1 MKRRSFAVIGLGEFG
16 MTIVEELISLKRE
29 VIAIDKDEEAVAK
42 AARLLPTAFI
52 ADSTNEKALK
62 ELNVDEVTDAIVCYG
77 DNVTASILT
86 TVILKDLG
94 IPHIVVRMDD
104 EYFIST
110 IKRLGADE
118 VITPQR
124 IAGIGLA
131 NRLGNESFLD
141 YYNLS
146 GNYSVVKITVNPDF
160 EALTLQSLDAR
171 NQFGVNIILIQRNNK
186 VFSPKANDEI
196 LAGDIINVV
205 GKRREVEDFSSFIN
219 PEEALVDS
227 LKKRKK
233 KKSQSE

>member
-16 MTIVEELISLKRE
+16 MTIVEELVALNRE

-42 AARLLPTAFI
+42 AARLIPTAFI

-62 ELNVDEVTDAIVCYG
+62 ELNIDEVTDAIVCYG

-94 IPHIVVRMDD
+94 ISHIVVRMDD
-104 EYFIST
+104 EYFIPT

-118 VITPQR
+118 VVTPQR
-124 IAGIGLA
+124 IAGVGLA
-131 NRLGNESFLD
+131 NRLGNENFLD

-146 GNYSVVKITVNPDF
+146 GSYSVVKITVNQDF
-160 EALTLQSLDAR
+160 ESVTLQSLDAR
-171 NQFGVNIILIQRNNK
+171 NQFGVNIILIQRDRK
-186 VFSPKANDEI
+186 VFAPKANDEI
-196 LAGDIINVV
+196 LPLDIINVV

-219 PEEALVDS
+219 PDDDHEEMM
-227 LKKRKK
+227 KK
-233 KKSQSE
+233 KAKHK

>member
-16 MTIVEELISLKRE
+16 MTIVEELVALNRE

-42 AARLLPTAFI
+42 AARLIPTAFI

-62 ELNVDEVTDAIVCYG
+62 ELNIDEVTDAIVCYG

-94 IPHIVVRMDD
+94 ISHIVVRMDD
-104 EYFIST
+104 EYFIPT

-118 VITPQR
+118 VVTPQR
-124 IAGIGLA
+124 IAGVGLA
-131 NRLGNESFLD
+131 NRLGNENFLD

-146 GNYSVVKITVNPDF
+146 GSYSVVKITVNKDF
-160 EALTLQSLDAR
+160 ESVTLQSLDAR
-171 NQFGVNIILIQRNNK
+171 NQFGVNIILIQRDRK
-186 VFSPKANDEI
+186 VFAPKANDEI
-196 LAGDIINVV
+196 LPLDIINVV

-219 PEEALVDS
+219 PDDDREEMM
-227 LKKRKK
+227 KK
-233 KKSQSE
+233 KAKQK

>member
-16 MTIVEELISLKRE
+16 MTIVEELIALKRE

-42 AARLLPTAFI
+42 VAKLIPTAFI

-62 ELNVDEVTDAIVCYG
+62 ELNIDEVTDAIVCYG

-118 VITPQR
+118 VVTPQR

-131 NRLGNESFLD
+131 NRLGNENFLD

-146 GNYSVVKITVNPDF
+146 GDYSVVKITVNKDF
-160 EALTLQSLDAR
+160 QPISLLSLDAR
-171 NQFGVNIILIQRNNK
+171 NQFGVNIILIQRERK
-186 VFSPKANDEI
+186 VFAPKANDEI
-196 LAGDIINVV
+196 KPFDIINVV

-219 PEEALVDS
+219 PDGEKQET
-227 LKKRKK
+227 
-233 KKSQSE
+233 KKSKKSKK

>member
-16 MTIVEELISLKRE
+16 MTIVEELVALNRE

-42 AARLLPTAFI
+42 AARLIPTAFI

-62 ELNVDEVTDAIVCYG
+62 ELNIDEVTDAIVCYG

-94 IPHIVVRMDD
+94 ISHIVVRMDD
-104 EYFIST
+104 EYFIPT

-118 VITPQR
+118 VVTPQR
-124 IAGIGLA
+124 IAGVGLA
-131 NRLGNESFLD
+131 NRLGNENFLD

-146 GNYSVVKITVNPDF
+146 GSYSVVKITVNKDF
-160 EALTLQSLDAR
+160 ESVTLQSLDAR
-171 NQFGVNIILIQRNNK
+171 NQFGVNIILIQRDRK
-186 VFSPKANDEI
+186 VFAPKANDEI
-196 LAGDIINVV
+196 LPLDIINVV

-219 PEEALVDS
+219 PEDDREEMM
-227 LKKRKK
+227 KK
-233 KKSQSE
+233 KDKHK

>member
-16 MTIVEELISLKRE
+16 MTLVEELVALNRE

-42 AARLLPTAFI
+42 AAKLIPTAFI

-62 ELNVDEVTDAIVCYG
+62 ELNIDEVTDAIVCYG

-94 IPHIVVRMDD
+94 ISHIVVRMDD
-104 EYFIST
+104 EYFIPT

-118 VITPQR
+118 VVTPQR

-131 NRLGNESFLD
+131 NRLGNENFLD

-146 GNYSVVKITVNPDF
+146 GSYSVVKITVNKGF
-160 EALTLQSLDAR
+160 EPITLQSLDAR
-171 NQFGVNIILIQRNNK
+171 NQFGVNIILIERDRK
-186 VFSPKANDEI
+186 VFSPKGSDMI
-196 LAGDIINVV
+196 LPVDTINVV
-205 GKRREVEDFSSFIN
+205 GKRREVEDFSSYIN
-219 PEEALVDS
+219 PEDTSEV
-227 LKKRKK
+227 KK
-233 KKSQSE
+233 KAKK

>member
-16 MTIVEELISLKRE
+16 TTIVEELVALNRE

-42 AARLLPTAFI
+42 VSKLIPTAFI
-52 ADSTNEKALK
+52 ADSTSEKALK

-77 DNVTASILT
+77 DNITASILT

-104 EYFIST
+104 EYFIPT

-146 GNYSVVKITVNPDF
+146 GDYSVVKITVNKDF
-160 EALTLQSLDAR
+160 EPIALASLDAR
-171 NQFGVNIILIQRNNK
+171 NQFGVNIILIQRERK
-186 VFSPKANDEI
+186 VFAPKAGDEI
-196 LAGDIINVV
+196 RPFDIIHVV
-205 GKRREVEDFSSFIN
+205 GKRRDVEDFSAFIN
-219 PEEALVDS
+219 PEENKVEVPKKN
-227 LKKRKK
+227 KKRK
-233 KKSQSE
+233 